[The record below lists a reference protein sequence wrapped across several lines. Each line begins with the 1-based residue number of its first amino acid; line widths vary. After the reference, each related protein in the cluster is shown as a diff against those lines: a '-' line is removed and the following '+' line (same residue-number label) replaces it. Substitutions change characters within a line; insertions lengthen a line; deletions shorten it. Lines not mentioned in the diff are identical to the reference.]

1 VFVLREP
8 VVWVFAIKISCLMT
22 SSSISNKVSVDLIFK
37 EPALRSVRCG
47 SVRRLTLCVPHS
59 LNLDPLSL
67 VHAWNRRKSDRHL
80 SLKNFP
86 AGKQGAGHFY

>member
-1 VFVLREP
+1 MFVLREP

-47 SVRRLTLCVPHS
+47 SVRHLRMPHS
-59 LNLDPLSL
+59 LNFDPLSL
-67 VHAWNRRKSDRHL
+67 LNKHPTEISSGV
-80 SLKNFP
+80 F
-86 AGKQGAGHFY
+86 